1 MATLWSLFP
10 SLVLPGRAAA
20 ARKLGRLLGKVPSR
34 TFRLQ
39 LVRSVLEDDP
49 NTVVEAVGPAVNR
62 SPTLTAMPLDLEPDD
77 ELEFEDLAGLFA
89 STSLNH
95 GLVGMTIRQVAYIFG
110 LARRSE
116 ARTAIEIG
124 RLRGGS
130 TIALAAG
137 MGQEGT
143 VWSIDSGEKEQR
155 VFPADHQAFD
165 EETRAF
171 CDRFGLDVRL
181 VVGDSHEID
190 VDPVDVDIVLID
202 GDHTYE
208 GTLRDFERFGR
219 RARVGGHVLF
229 DDAFDGPLSPGHADT
244 VGRVV
249 DEALSGGEFTLRTRV
264 DRLAHLERVA

>member
-1 MATLWSLFP
+1 MGTLWSRFP
-10 SLVLPGRAAA
+10 SHVLPGRAAA
-20 ARKLGRLLGKVPSR
+20 AHKLGRLFGKVPSR
-34 TFRLQ
+34 TFRLE

-49 NTVVEAVGPAVNR
+49 NAIVEAVGPAVNR

-110 LARRSE
+110 LARRSG
-116 ARTAIEIG
+116 ARKAIEVG
-124 RLRGGS
+124 RWRGGS

-137 MGQEGT
+137 LGPDGT
-143 VWSIDSGEKEQR
+143 VWSIDSGEKETR
-155 VFPADHQAFD
+155 VVPGEHRAFD

-181 VVGDSHEID
+181 VTGDSHEIELETGE
-190 VDPVDVDIVLID
+190 VDLVLID
-202 GDHTYE
+202 GDHSYE
-208 GTLRDFERFGR
+208 GALRDFDQFGHR
-219 RARVGGHVLF
+219 IRVGGHLLF
-229 DDAFDGPLSPGHADT
+229 DDAFEFPLTPAHPDT
-244 VGRVV
+244 VGQVV
-249 DEALSGGEFTLRTRV
+249 EDVLELGDFRLSARI